1 MTGPADP
8 SHAEST
14 SLIGGRVLDQD
25 IHIAC
30 AEEGTLALTFSRFYQ
45 RHHKWAHNLT
55 CARCGGP
62 LGEEPRDAS

>member
-1 MTGPADP
+1 M
-8 SHAEST
+8 
-14 SLIGGRVLDQD
+14 IGGRVLDQD